1 MQTTILKLPKV
12 QERTGLSR
20 SSILLKVSENSFPPP
35 ISLGGKRAIGWIESE
50 VQAWIEEQIKLSRP
64 DQ

>member
-1 MQTTILKLPKV
+1 
-12 QERTGLSR
+12 
-20 SSILLKVSENSFPPP
+20 LKVSENSFPAP

>member
-1 MQTTILKLPKV
+1 
-12 QERTGLSR
+12 
-20 SSILLKVSENSFPPP
+20 LKVSENSFPSP